1 MAELEVWGAQGQS
14 LFGLEASPV
23 VVGRSGDCD
32 LILADDD
39 SVSRHHAVLERF
51 GRVWQ
56 VHDLGSRNGTWINGA
71 RLAGEQALRHD
82 DTINVGRTRIVFRDR
97 AGAGP
102 SSATSPLAAPPRL
115 TPAQSRTLVELV
127 RPVLKPDKPVPAPA
141 TEEEIAGRLF
151 VSRSAVRQ
159 NLSALYDKFGIED
172 TGTHDRRLRLANEAI
187 HRGSVRLGD
196 LDDQGS

>member
-1 MAELEVWGAQGQS
+1 MAELEVWGARGPTS
-14 LFGLEASPV
+14 FGLEGGPV

-32 LILADDD
+32 LALEGDD
-39 SVSRHHAVLERF
+39 SVSRHHAVLEQF

-56 VHDLGSRNGTWINGA
+56 IHDLGSRNGTWINGA
-71 RLAGEQALRHD
+71 RLAGERALHHD
-82 DTINVGRTRIVFRDR
+82 DTINIGRTRIVFRDR
-97 AGAGP
+97 SHAGET
-102 SSATSPLAAPPRL
+102 SATSPLAAPPRL

-141 TEEEIAGRLF
+141 TEEEIARRLF

-159 NLSALYDKFGIED
+159 NLSTLYDKFGIED

-196 LDDQGS
+196 LGDRGD

>member
-1 MAELEVWGAQGQS
+1 MAELEVWGAQGPTS
-14 LFGLEASPV
+14 FGLEAGPV

-32 LILADDD
+32 LALETTTR
-39 SVSRHHAVLERF
+39 SRVITRCSSSSA
-51 GRVWQ
+51 RVWQ
-56 VHDLGSRNGTWINGA
+56 IHDLGSRNGTWINGA
-71 RLAGEQALRHD
+71 RLAGERALHHD

-97 AGAGP
+97 PVPAQ

-115 TPAQSRTLVELV
+115 TPAQLRTLVELV

-141 TEEEIAGRLF
+141 TEEEIARRLF

-196 LDDQGS
+196 LDDQG